1 MSATVFTPQQRR
13 WALAL
18 IWLTPLLWTVN
29 IVVARMAPGVVSPH
43 VLALGRWALAGV
55 LLAWVARQELWT
67 HRQAIWA
74 ARGQYLALGACG
86 MWICGAWVYWA
97 GQTTQAMNISLIYSA
112 APVMIA
118 LGSVWWLGEYF
129 ARRQI
134 AGVVLAMAGVVHV
147 VVRGQWASLADVQWV
162 LGDLLIVGAA
172 VSWAAFALMQKK
184 WVSPLG
190 STARLAAMC
199 AGGVVVLLPF
209 ALGELALSSTP
220 TVGFEALTLM
230 AVAALLPGVV
240 AYWVYGWTQKVL
252 GASRVAVTLYLGP
265 LYTAVAA
272 CLVLNEP
279 MGWFHLQGGLMIF
292 CGVGLVMALPAP
304 PPKPQ

>member
-1 MSATVFTPQQRR
+1 MSAPIHTAQHRR
-13 WALAL
+13 WALFL

-29 IVVARMAPGVVSPH
+29 IVVARTAPGLVSAN
-43 VLALGRWALAGV
+43 VLALGRWALAGA

-74 ARGQYLALGACG
+74 ARWQYLALGTCG

-97 GQTTQAMNISLIYSA
+97 GESTTAMNISLIYA
-112 APVMIA
+112 ASPVMIA
-118 LGSVWWLGEYF
+118 LGAVWWLGERF
-129 ARRQI
+129 SLRQSL
-134 AGVVLAMAGVVHV
+134 GVVLAMAGVVHV
-147 VVRGQWASLADVQWV
+147 VVQGQWRALAEVQWV
-162 LGDLLIVGAA
+162 LGDLLIVVAA
-172 VSWAAFALMQKK
+172 MSWAAYALMQKK

-209 ALGELALSSTP
+209 ALWELTLESTP
-220 TVGFEALTLM
+220 PLTPTALWLM
-230 AVAALLPGVV
+230 VLAALLPGVV

-272 CLVLNEP
+272 WLILNEP
-279 MGWFHLQGGLMIF
+279 MGWFHLLGGLMILA
-292 CGVGLVMALPAP
+292 GVGLVMAQPSAP
-304 PPKPQ
+304 HKA

>member
-1 MSATVFTPQQRR
+1 MSAPIHTAQHRR
-13 WALAL
+13 WAFFL

-29 IVVARMAPGVVSPH
+29 IVVARIAPGLVSAN
-43 VLALGRWALAGV
+43 VLALGRWSLAGV

-74 ARGQYLALGACG
+74 ARWQYLALGTCG

-97 GQTTQAMNISLIYSA
+97 GESTTAMNISLIYA
-112 APVMIA
+112 ASPVMIA
-118 LGSVWWLGEYF
+118 LGAVWWLGERF
-129 ARRQI
+129 SLRQSL
-134 AGVVLAMAGVVHV
+134 GVVLAMAGVVHV
-147 VVRGQWASLADVQWV
+147 VVQGQWRALAEVQWV
-162 LGDLLIVGAA
+162 LGDLLIVVAA
-172 VSWAAFALMQKK
+172 MSWAAYALMQKK

-209 ALGELALSSTP
+209 ALWELTLESTP
-220 TVGFEALTLM
+220 PLTPTALWLM
-230 AVAALLPGVV
+230 VLAALLPGVL

-272 CLVLNEP
+272 WLVLNEP
-279 MGWFHLQGGLMIF
+279 MGWFHLVGGLMILA
-292 CGVGLVMALPAP
+292 GVGLVMAVPVQTV
-304 PPKPQ
+304 KP

>member
-1 MSATVFTPQQRR
+1 
-13 WALAL
+13 
-18 IWLTPLLWTVN
+18 
-29 IVVARMAPGVVSPH
+29 MAG
-43 VLALGRWALAGV
+43 A

-67 HRQAIWA
+67 HRQTIWA

-118 LGSVWWLGEYF
+118 LGSVWWLDERF
-129 ARRQI
+129 AKRQML
-134 AGVVLAMAGVVHV
+134 GVLMAMAGVVHV
-147 VVRGQWASLADVQWV
+147 VVRGQWVALTEVRWV

-172 VSWAAFALMQKK
+172 ISWAAFALMQKK
-184 WVSPLG
+184 WTSPLG

-199 AGGVVVLLPF
+199 AGGVTVLLPF
-209 ALGELALSSTP
+209 ALGELVLSSTP
-220 TVGFEALTLM
+220 PVGLKALALM
-230 AVAALLPGVV
+230 AAAALLPGVV

-272 CLVLNEP
+272 WLVLNEP
-279 MGWFHLQGGLMIF
+279 MGWFHLLGGLMILG
-292 CGVGLVMALPAP
+292 GVALVMAAP
-304 PPKPQ
+304 SQPVRP

>member
-1 MSATVFTPQQRR
+1 MSAPNHTAQHRR
-13 WALAL
+13 WALFL

-29 IVVARMAPGVVSPH
+29 IVVARIAPGLVSAN

-74 ARGQYLALGACG
+74 ARWQYLALGTCG

-97 GQTTQAMNISLIYSA
+97 GESTTAMNISLIYA
-112 APVMIA
+112 ASPVMIA
-118 LGSVWWLGEYF
+118 LGAVWWLGERF
-129 ARRQI
+129 TLRQSL
-134 AGVVLAMAGVVHV
+134 GVVLAMAGVVHV
-147 VVRGQWASLADVQWV
+147 VVQGQWRALAEVQWV
-162 LGDLLIVGAA
+162 LGDLLIVVAA
-172 VSWAAFALMQKK
+172 MSWAAYALMQKK

-209 ALGELALSSTP
+209 ALWELTLDSTP
-220 TVGFEALTLM
+220 PLTP
-230 AVAALLPGVV
+230 VALLLMVLVALMPGVM

-272 CLVLNEP
+272 LLILNEP
-279 MGWFHLQGGLMIF
+279 MGWFHLFGGLMILA
-292 CGVGLVMALPAP
+292 GIGLVMVLPPAP
-304 PPKPQ
+304 IKP

>member
-1 MSATVFTPQQRR
+1 MSTPMFSPQQRR
-13 WALAL
+13 WAMVL

-55 LLAWVARQELWT
+55 LLAWVARQELWSQR
-67 HRQAIWA
+67 HAIWA

-118 LGSVWWLGEYF
+118 LGSVWWLGEHF
-129 ARRQI
+129 ARRQV

-147 VVRGQWASLADVQWV
+147 VVRGQWAALTDVQWV

-172 VSWAAFALMQKK
+172 MSWAAFALMQKK
-184 WVSPLG
+184 WSSPLG

-209 ALGELALSSTP
+209 ALWELTLSHTP
-220 TVGFEALTLM
+220 VVGAEAWGLM

-240 AYWVYGWTQKVL
+240 AYGVYGWTQKVL

-272 CLVLNEP
+272 WLLLNEP
-279 MGWFHLQGGLMIF
+279 MGSFHLLGGLMILG
-292 CGVGLVMALPAP
+292 GVGLVMATSA
-304 PPKPQ
+304 KPVQP

>member
-1 MSATVFTPQQRR
+1 MNAPIHTAQHRR
-13 WALAL
+13 WALFL

-29 IVVARMAPGVVSPH
+29 IVVARTAPGLVSAN

-74 ARGQYLALGACG
+74 ARWQYLALGTCG

-97 GQTTQAMNISLIYSA
+97 GESTTAMNISLIYA
-112 APVMIA
+112 ASPVMIA
-118 LGSVWWLGEYF
+118 LGAVWWLGERF
-129 ARRQI
+129 SLRQSL
-134 AGVVLAMAGVVHV
+134 GVVLAMAGVVHV
-147 VVRGQWASLADVQWV
+147 VVQGQWRALAEVQWV
-162 LGDLLIVGAA
+162 LGDLLIVVAA
-172 VSWAAFALMQKK
+172 MSWAAYALMQKK

-209 ALGELALSSTP
+209 ALWELTLESTP
-220 TVGFEALTLM
+220 PLTPTALWLM
-230 AVAALLPGVV
+230 VLAALLPGVV

-272 CLVLNEP
+272 WLILNEP
-279 MGWFHLQGGLMIF
+279 MGWFHLLGGLMILA
-292 CGVGLVMALPAP
+292 GVGLVMAQPSAP
-304 PPKPQ
+304 HKA

>member
-1 MSATVFTPQQRR
+1 MNAPTHTAQHRR
-13 WALAL
+13 WALFL

-29 IVVARMAPGVVSPH
+29 IVVARTAPGLVSAN

-67 HRQAIWA
+67 HRQAIWV
-74 ARGQYLALGACG
+74 ARWQYLALGTCG

-97 GQTTQAMNISLIYSA
+97 GESTTAMNISLIYA
-112 APVMIA
+112 ASPVMIA
-118 LGSVWWLGEYF
+118 LGAVWWLGERF
-129 ARRQI
+129 SLRQSL
-134 AGVVLAMAGVVHV
+134 GVVLAMAGVVHV
-147 VVRGQWASLADVQWV
+147 VVQGQWRALAEVQWV
-162 LGDLLIVGAA
+162 LGDLLIVVAA
-172 VSWAAFALMQKK
+172 MSWAAYALMQKK

-190 STARLAAMC
+190 SSARLAAMC

-209 ALGELALSSTP
+209 ALWELTLESTP
-220 TVGFEALTLM
+220 PLTPTALWLM
-230 AVAALLPGVV
+230 VLAALLPGVV

-272 CLVLNEP
+272 WLILNEP
-279 MGWFHLQGGLMIF
+279 MGWFHLLGGLMILA
-292 CGVGLVMALPAP
+292 GVGLVMAQPSP
-304 PPKPQ
+304 PNKA

>member
-1 MSATVFTPQQRR
+1 MNAPIHTAQHRR
-13 WALAL
+13 WALFL

-29 IVVARMAPGVVSPH
+29 IVVARTAPGLVSAN

-55 LLAWVARQELWT
+55 LLAWVARQELWR

-74 ARGQYLALGACG
+74 ARWQYLALGTCG

-97 GQTTQAMNISLIYSA
+97 GESTTAMNISLIYA
-112 APVMIA
+112 ASPVMIA
-118 LGSVWWLGEYF
+118 LGAVWWLGERF
-129 ARRQI
+129 SLRQSL
-134 AGVVLAMAGVVHV
+134 GVVLAMAGVVHV
-147 VVRGQWASLADVQWV
+147 VVQGQWRALAEVQWV
-162 LGDLLIVGAA
+162 LGDLLIVVAA
-172 VSWAAFALMQKK
+172 MSWAAYALMQKK

-209 ALGELALSSTP
+209 ALWELTLESTP
-220 TVGFEALTLM
+220 PLTPTALWLM
-230 AVAALLPGVV
+230 VLAALLPGVL

-272 CLVLNEP
+272 WLVLNEP
-279 MGWFHLQGGLMIF
+279 MGWFHLLGGLMILA
-292 CGVGLVMALPAP
+292 GVGLVMAAPA
-304 PPKPQ
+304 KPAQS

>member
-1 MSATVFTPQQRR
+1 MNAPIHTAQHRR
-13 WALAL
+13 WALFL

-29 IVVARMAPGVVSPH
+29 IVVARTAPGLVSAN
-43 VLALGRWALAGV
+43 VLALGRWALAGA

-74 ARGQYLALGACG
+74 ARWQYLAMGTCG

-97 GQTTQAMNISLIYSA
+97 GESTTAMNISLIYA
-112 APVMIA
+112 ASPVMIA
-118 LGSVWWLGEYF
+118 LGAVWWLGERF
-129 ARRQI
+129 SLRQSL
-134 AGVVLAMAGVVHV
+134 GVVLALAGVVHV
-147 VVRGQWASLADVQWV
+147 VVQGQWRALAEVQWV
-162 LGDLLIVGAA
+162 LGDLLIVVAA
-172 VSWAAFALMQKK
+172 MSWAAYALMQKK

-209 ALGELALSSTP
+209 ALWELTLEGTPPLTP
-220 TVGFEALTLM
+220 TALWLM
-230 AVAALLPGVV
+230 VLAALLPGVV

-272 CLVLNEP
+272 WLILNEP
-279 MGWFHLQGGLMIF
+279 MGWFHLLGGLMILA
-292 CGVGLVMALPAP
+292 GVGLVMAQPSAP
-304 PPKPQ
+304 HKA

>member
-1 MSATVFTPQQRR
+1 MNAPIHTAQHRR
-13 WALAL
+13 WALFL

-29 IVVARMAPGVVSPH
+29 IVVARTAPGLVSAN
-43 VLALGRWALAGV
+43 VLALGRWALAGA

-74 ARGQYLALGACG
+74 ARWQYLALGTCG

-97 GQTTQAMNISLIYSA
+97 GESTTAMNISLIYA
-112 APVMIA
+112 ASPVMIA
-118 LGSVWWLGEYF
+118 LGAVWWLGERF
-129 ARRQI
+129 SLRQSL
-134 AGVVLAMAGVVHV
+134 GVVLAMAGVVHV
-147 VVRGQWASLADVQWV
+147 VVQGQWRALAEVQWV
-162 LGDLLIVGAA
+162 LGDLLIVVAA
-172 VSWAAFALMQKK
+172 MSWAAYALMQKK

-209 ALGELALSSTP
+209 ALWELTLESTP
-220 TVGFEALTLM
+220 PLTPTALWLM
-230 AVAALLPGVV
+230 VLAALLPGVV

-272 CLVLNEP
+272 WLILNEP
-279 MGWFHLQGGLMIF
+279 MGWFHLLGGLMILA
-292 CGVGLVMALPAP
+292 GVGLVMAQPSAP
-304 PPKPQ
+304 HKA

>member
-1 MSATVFTPQQRR
+1 MSAPIHTAQHRR
-13 WALAL
+13 WALLL

-29 IVVARMAPGVVSPH
+29 IVVARTAPGLVSAN

-67 HRQAIWA
+67 HRQAIWV
-74 ARGQYLALGACG
+74 ARWQYLALGACG

-97 GQTTQAMNISLIYSA
+97 GESTTAMNISLIYA
-112 APVMIA
+112 ASPVMIA
-118 LGSVWWLGEYF
+118 LGAVWWLGERF
-129 ARRQI
+129 SLRQSL
-134 AGVVLAMAGVVHV
+134 GVVLAMAGVVHV
-147 VVRGQWASLADVQWV
+147 VVQGQWRALAEVQWV
-162 LGDLLIVGAA
+162 LGDLLIVVAA
-172 VSWAAFALMQKK
+172 MSWAAYALMQKK

-209 ALGELALSSTP
+209 ALWELTLESTP
-220 TVGFEALTLM
+220 PLTPTALWLM
-230 AVAALLPGVV
+230 VLAALLPGVV

-272 CLVLNEP
+272 WLILNEP
-279 MGWFHLQGGLMIF
+279 MGWFHLLGGLMILA
-292 CGVGLVMALPAP
+292 GVGLVMAQPSAP
-304 PPKPQ
+304 HKA

>member
-1 MSATVFTPQQRR
+1 MSAPIHTAQHRR
-13 WALAL
+13 WALFL

-29 IVVARMAPGVVSPH
+29 IVVARTAPGLVSAN

-74 ARGQYLALGACG
+74 ARWQYLALGTCG

-97 GQTTQAMNISLIYSA
+97 GESTTAMNISLIYA
-112 APVMIA
+112 ASPVMIA
-118 LGSVWWLGEYF
+118 LGAVWWLGERF
-129 ARRQI
+129 SLRQSL
-134 AGVVLAMAGVVHV
+134 GVVLAMAGVVHV
-147 VVRGQWASLADVQWV
+147 VVQGQWRALAEVQWV
-162 LGDLLIVGAA
+162 LGDLLIVVAA
-172 VSWAAFALMQKK
+172 MSWAAYALMQKK

-209 ALGELALSSTP
+209 ALWELTLESTP
-220 TVGFEALTLM
+220 PLTPTALWLM
-230 AVAALLPGVV
+230 VLAALLPGVV

-272 CLVLNEP
+272 WLILNEP
-279 MGWFHLQGGLMIF
+279 MGWFHLLGGLMILA
-292 CGVGLVMALPAP
+292 GVGLVMAQPSAP
-304 PPKPQ
+304 HKA

>member
-1 MSATVFTPQQRR
+1 MNAPIHTAQHRR
-13 WALAL
+13 WALFL

-29 IVVARMAPGVVSPH
+29 IVVARTAPGLVSAN
-43 VLALGRWALAGV
+43 VLALGRWALAGA

-74 ARGQYLALGACG
+74 ARWQYLALGTCG

-97 GQTTQAMNISLIYSA
+97 GESTTAMNISLIYA
-112 APVMIA
+112 ASPVMIA
-118 LGSVWWLGEYF
+118 LGAVWWLGERF
-129 ARRQI
+129 SLRQSL
-134 AGVVLAMAGVVHV
+134 GVVLAMAGVVHV
-147 VVRGQWASLADVQWV
+147 VVQGQWRALAEVQWV
-162 LGDLLIVGAA
+162 LGDLLIVVAA
-172 VSWAAFALMQKK
+172 MSWAAYALMQKK

-209 ALGELALSSTP
+209 ALWELTLESTP
-220 TVGFEALTLM
+220 PLTPTALWLM
-230 AVAALLPGVV
+230 VLAALLPGVV

-272 CLVLNEP
+272 WLILNEP
-279 MGWFHLQGGLMIF
+279 MGWFHLLGGLMILA
-292 CGVGLVMALPAP
+292 GVGLVMAQPSSPHKA
-304 PPKPQ
+304 

>member
-1 MSATVFTPQQRR
+1 MSAPIHTAQHRR
-13 WALAL
+13 WALFL

-29 IVVARMAPGVVSPH
+29 IVVARTAPGLVSAN

-74 ARGQYLALGACG
+74 ARWQYLALGTCG

-97 GQTTQAMNISLIYSA
+97 GESTTAMNISLIYA
-112 APVMIA
+112 ASPVMIA
-118 LGSVWWLGEYF
+118 LGAVWWLGERF
-129 ARRQI
+129 SLRQSL
-134 AGVVLAMAGVVHV
+134 GVVLAMAGVVHV
-147 VVRGQWASLADVQWV
+147 VVQGHWRALAEVQWV
-162 LGDLLIVGAA
+162 LGDLLIVVAA
-172 VSWAAFALMQKK
+172 MSWAAYALMQKK

-209 ALGELALSSTP
+209 ALWELTLESTP
-220 TVGFEALTLM
+220 PLTPTALWLM
-230 AVAALLPGVV
+230 VLAALLPGVV

-272 CLVLNEP
+272 WLILNEP
-279 MGWFHLQGGLMIF
+279 MGWFHLLGGLMILA
-292 CGVGLVMALPAP
+292 GIGLVMAQPSAP
-304 PPKPQ
+304 HKA

>member
-1 MSATVFTPQQRR
+1 MTAPIHTVQHRR
-13 WALAL
+13 WALVL

-29 IVVARMAPGVVSPH
+29 IVVARTAPGLVSAN
-43 VLALGRWALAGV
+43 VLALGRWALAGA

-74 ARGQYLALGACG
+74 ARWQYLALGTCG

-97 GQTTQAMNISLIYSA
+97 GESTTAMNISLIYA
-112 APVMIA
+112 ASPVMIA
-118 LGSVWWLGEYF
+118 LGAVWWLGERF
-129 ARRQI
+129 SLRQSL
-134 AGVVLAMAGVVHV
+134 GVVLAMAGVVHV
-147 VVRGQWASLADVQWV
+147 VVQGQWRALAEVQWV
-162 LGDLLIVGAA
+162 LGDLLIVVAA
-172 VSWAAFALMQKK
+172 MSWAAYALMQKK

-209 ALGELALSSTP
+209 ALWELTLESTP
-220 TVGFEALTLM
+220 PLTPTALWLM
-230 AVAALLPGVV
+230 VLAALLPGVL

-272 CLVLNEP
+272 WLVLNEP
-279 MGWFHLQGGLMIF
+279 MGWFHLVGGLMILA
-292 CGVGLVMALPAP
+292 GVGLVMALPVQTV
-304 PPKPQ
+304 KP

>member
-1 MSATVFTPQQRR
+1 
-13 WALAL
+13 
-18 IWLTPLLWTVN
+18 LLWTVN
-29 IVVARMAPGVVSPH
+29 IVVARTAPGLVSAN

-67 HRQAIWA
+67 HRQDIWA
-74 ARGQYLALGACG
+74 ARWQYLALGTCG

-97 GQTTQAMNISLIYSA
+97 GESTTAMNISLIYA
-112 APVMIA
+112 ASPVMIA
-118 LGSVWWLGEYF
+118 LGAVWWLGERF
-129 ARRQI
+129 SLRQSL
-134 AGVVLAMAGVVHV
+134 GVVLAMAGVVHV
-147 VVRGQWASLADVQWV
+147 VVQGQWRALAEVQWV
-162 LGDLLIVGAA
+162 LGDLLIVVAA
-172 VSWAAFALMQKK
+172 MSWAAYALMQKK

-209 ALGELALSSTP
+209 ALWELTLESTP
-220 TVGFEALTLM
+220 PLTPTALWLM
-230 AVAALLPGVV
+230 VLAALLPGVL

-272 CLVLNEP
+272 WLVLNEP
-279 MGWFHLQGGLMIF
+279 MGWFHLVGGLMILA
-292 CGVGLVMALPAP
+292 GVGLVMAVPVQTV
-304 PPKPQ
+304 KP

>member
-1 MSATVFTPQQRR
+1 MTAALFSPGQQRL
-13 WALAL
+13 ALAL
-18 IWLTPLLWTVN
+18 IWFTPLLWTVN

-55 LLAWVARQELWT
+55 LLAWVARQELWS
-67 HRQAIWA
+67 HRNAIWA

-97 GQTTQAMNISLIYSA
+97 GHTTQAMNISLIYSA

-118 LGSVWWLGEYF
+118 LGSVWWLGERF
-129 ARRQI
+129 VQRQML
-134 AGVVLAMAGVVHV
+134 GVLLAMAGVVHV
-147 VVRGQWASLADVQWV
+147 VVRGQWATLAEVQWV

-199 AGGVVVLLPF
+199 AGGVAVLLPF
-209 ALGELALSSTP
+209 ALWELTLSSTP
-220 TVGFEALTLM
+220 VLGAEALSLM
-230 AVAALLPGVV
+230 VVAALLPGVV

-272 CLVLNEP
+272 WLVLNEP
-279 MGWFHLQGGLMIF
+279 MGWFHLLGGLMILG
-292 CGVGLVMALPAP
+292 GVGLVMAMPGRPAQP
-304 PPKPQ
+304 

>member
-1 MSATVFTPQQRR
+1 LV
-13 WALAL
+13 L

-29 IVVARMAPGVVSPH
+29 IVVARTAPGLVSAN

-67 HRQAIWA
+67 HRQDICE
-74 ARGQYLALGACG
+74 ARWQYLALGTCG

-97 GQTTQAMNISLIYSA
+97 GESTTAMNISLIYA
-112 APVMIA
+112 ASPVMIA
-118 LGSVWWLGEYF
+118 LGAVWWLGERF
-129 ARRQI
+129 SLRQSL
-134 AGVVLAMAGVVHV
+134 GVVLAMAGVVHV
-147 VVRGQWASLADVQWV
+147 VVQGQWRALAEVQWV
-162 LGDLLIVGAA
+162 LGDLLIVVAA
-172 VSWAAFALMQKK
+172 MSWAAYALMQKK

-199 AGGVVVLLPF
+199 AGGVLVLLPF
-209 ALGELALSSTP
+209 ALWELTLESTP
-220 TVGFEALTLM
+220 PLTPTALWLM
-230 AVAALLPGVV
+230 VLAALLPGVL

-272 CLVLNEP
+272 WLVLNEP
-279 MGWFHLQGGLMIF
+279 MGWFHLVGGLMILA
-292 CGVGLVMALPAP
+292 GVGLVMAVPVQTV
-304 PPKPQ
+304 KP

>member
-1 MSATVFTPQQRR
+1 MNAVGYTPQQRR
-13 WALAL
+13 WALVL

-29 IVVARMAPGVVSPH
+29 IVVARWAPGVVSPH
-43 VLALGRWALAGV
+43 VLALGRWALAG
-55 LLAWVARQELWT
+55 LLLTWVARQELWA
-67 HRQAIWA
+67 HRHSVWA
-74 ARGQYLALGACG
+74 ARSQYLALGACG

-97 GQTTQAMNISLIYSA
+97 GHTTQAMNISLIYSA

-118 LGSVWWLGEYF
+118 LGSVWWLGERF
-129 ARRQI
+129 AKRQI
-134 AGVVLAMAGVVHV
+134 LGVVLAMAGVVHV
-147 VVRGQWASLADVQWV
+147 VVRGQWVSLVDVQWV

-184 WVSPLG
+184 WASPLG

-209 ALGELALSSTP
+209 SLVELSLGNTPAVGWEALS
-220 TVGFEALTLM
+220 LM

-272 CLVLNEP
+272 WLVLNEP
-279 MGWFHLQGGLMIF
+279 MGWFHLLGGLMILG
-292 CGVGLVMALPAP
+292 GVGLVMAAP
-304 PPKPQ
+304 TQPLRP

>member
-1 MSATVFTPQQRR
+1 MSAPIHTAQHRR
-13 WALAL
+13 WALFL

-29 IVVARMAPGVVSPH
+29 IVVARTAPGLVSAN

-67 HRQAIWA
+67 HRQAIWV
-74 ARGQYLALGACG
+74 ARWQYLALGTCG

-97 GQTTQAMNISLIYSA
+97 GESTTAMNISLIYA
-112 APVMIA
+112 ASPVMIA
-118 LGSVWWLGEYF
+118 LGAVWWLGERF
-129 ARRQI
+129 SLRQSL
-134 AGVVLAMAGVVHV
+134 GVVLAMAGVVHV
-147 VVRGQWASLADVQWV
+147 VVQGQWRALAEVQWV
-162 LGDLLIVGAA
+162 LGDLLIVVAA
-172 VSWAAFALMQKK
+172 MSWAAYALMQKK

-209 ALGELALSSTP
+209 ALWELTLESTP
-220 TVGFEALTLM
+220 PLTPTALWLM
-230 AVAALLPGVV
+230 VLAALLPGVV

-272 CLVLNEP
+272 WLILNEP
-279 MGWFHLQGGLMIF
+279 MGWFHLLGGLMILA
-292 CGVGLVMALPAP
+292 GVGLVMAQPSP
-304 PPKPQ
+304 PNKA